1 MQVGFHDGTA
11 RRRYR
16 CAKVDL
22 RCFAKEGGHVG
33 EYYYCRRAFC
43 GTLRECRIGAGCR
56 HLRTGTRCW
65 RSATLLPHRRKSAR
79 SSQCGLTQAPVLL
92 RALCHRAISPRIS
105 ISWLPSG
112 VREYRVPPAERSTR
126 RSFSSSRNALTHTLR
141 SATARRPCRAG
152 ISLSVSESAIRIDAF
167 HCPRMACIPTARS
180 HH

>member
-1 MQVGFHDGTA
+1 MRS
-11 RRRYR
+11 RRVRNPNKATTRVSTNRPDTYLRLPRTCQKSFANSSRYI
-16 CAKVDL
+16 
-22 RCFAKEGGHVG
+22 HW
-33 EYYYCRRAFC
+33 
-43 GTLRECRIGAGCR
+43 AGCR
-56 HLRTGTRCW
+56 HLRTGTRCR

-112 VREYRVPPAERSTR
+112 DREYRVPPAERSTR
-126 RSFSSSRNALTHTLR
+126 RSFSSSRNARTHTLR